1 MAINNDWTTAPIP
14 IIHPIIQIE
23 SVINLF
29 NNVSVV
35 HLHLIYTPIGNQN
48 YNTEPESPP
57 INDNNTAKS
66 GITTAINEIRTV

>member
-1 MAINNDWTTAPIP
+1 MHPV
-14 IIHPIIQIE
+14 IHIK

-29 NNVSVV
+29 YTVSVV

-57 INDNNTAKS
+57 INDNKTAKS
-66 GITTAINEIRTV
+66 GITTAINEISTVYINLIIVLLIT